1 MFAEALDGDKL
12 ALARLLTIVER
23 GGDRATEVSALT
35 WARPGG
41 AELIGLTGAPG
52 AGKSTLTNALCSEL
66 RSRDRTVG
74 VLAIDPTSPYS
85 GGAILGDRVRMTD
98 HAGDDSVF
106 VRSMATRGQLGG
118 LTVATPEAV
127 RVLDAVGFDT
137 VVVETVGVGQVEVD
151 IARTADTTVVVVN
164 PRWGDS
170 VQTAKAGLMEVA
182 DIFVVNKADRD
193 GAAQTRRDL
202 ESMVSMAS
210 DRSWTPPVVST
221 VATER
226 EGVEELADALAAHRR
241 HLVESGELERR
252 RTARVRDEL
261 LGVLRAE
268 LVERAGALADGPRWE
283 AALADL
289 LERRTDPWSAARG
302 LLGGD

>member
-1 MFAEALDGDKL
+1 M
-12 ALARLLTIVER
+12 
-23 GGDRATEVSALT
+23 SALT